1 MKTLNTYP
9 TDSSERRI
17 RIFVRRSPL
26 NHCSIFSSA
35 HFSLNAVKTA
45 NLYMLKAAFGQFLQA
60 QAAFRTVFSV
70 IGNLLK
76 AAGTRFLERI
86 LGRIFRNSKYFP
98 RTGNFMCNFS
108 T

>member
-60 QAAFRTVFSV
+60 QAAFRTDFCVKVSH
-70 IGNLLK
+70 LE
-76 AAGTRFLERI
+76 AGASFIEE
-86 LGRIFRNSKYFP
+86 GFRKDIRNK
-98 RTGNFMCNFS
+98 
-108 T
+108 